1 MGVFLGV
8 GKANIPTRTE
18 LAKKVATI
26 VLNNDYSRVGFL
38 FAVGGYGVMAMG
50 VVSLRTSG
58 NRTSPTANIIKNVL
72 DSTQCKFIV
81 VKEEASATFTVY
93 VTGSYTT
100 NTGGNILILPMDGAT
115 KINFG
120 SNVEVSSLTAYA
132 TLSL

>member
-1 MGVFLGV
+1 M
-8 GKANIPTRTE
+8 PTRAE

-26 VLNNDYSRVGFL
+26 VLNNDYSRVGFF

-50 VVSLRTSG
+50 VVSLRTTG

-81 VKEEASATFTVY
+81 VKEASATFTVY
-93 VTGSYTT
+93 VTGTWTT
-100 NTGGNILILPMDGAT
+100 NTGGHFLILPMDGAT
-115 KINFG
+115 NIDFG
-120 SNVEVSSLTAYA
+120 SNVNVSSLTAYA

>member
-1 MGVFLGV
+1 
-8 GKANIPTRTE
+8 
-18 LAKKVATI
+18 
-26 VLNNDYSRVGFL
+26 
-38 FAVGGYGVMAMG
+38 MAMG

-93 VTGSYTT
+93 VTGSYAT

-115 KINFG
+115 KIDFG
-120 SNVEVSSLTAYA
+120 SNVGVSSLTAYA